1 MAQYQGSS
9 FAAAIS
15 HHFFSSLSFC
25 SFSYSVKQRGH
36 LMIFFTQ
43 IIYPSISSTAFR
55 KDHFRNY
62 WLERFH
68 LFSGTL
74 HCMNCLFSKINIPHC
89 IYLAL
94 LVLQYL
100 YFITEFTEL
109 HDASSMDTVERSLVI
124 LLLCPIMNGEL
135 SFEVSCSDSMCMII
149 RVTQSESQLFHY
161 LS

>member
-15 HHFFSSLSFC
+15 HHFFSSFFLFFFIFCETTWTFDDFLHPNNISINLIHRFSQSSLPQLLAWTVSSFFWYFALHELS
-25 SFSYSVKQRGH
+25 
-36 LMIFFTQ
+36 I
-43 IIYPSISSTAFR
+43 
-55 KDHFRNY
+55 
-62 WLERFH
+62 
-68 LFSGTL
+68 
-74 HCMNCLFSKINIPHC
+74 SKINIPHC